1 MDSQTQTDGIVSAI
15 AHAGGVR
22 PLSRLLGISAPSVSE
37 WRKRGRIPAERVLQ
51 VERVTG
57 VSRHILR
64 PDLYPREAA

>member
-1 MDSQTQTDGIVSAI
+1 M
-15 AHAGGVR
+15 R
-22 PLSRLLGISAPSVSE
+22 PLSRLLGISAPSVWE
-37 WRKRGRIPAERVLQ
+37 WRRRGRIPAERVLQ